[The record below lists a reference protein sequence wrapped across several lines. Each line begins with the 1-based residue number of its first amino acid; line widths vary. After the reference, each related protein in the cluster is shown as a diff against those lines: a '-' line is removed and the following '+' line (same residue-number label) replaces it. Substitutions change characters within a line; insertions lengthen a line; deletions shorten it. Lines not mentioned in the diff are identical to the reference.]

1 MIRITT
7 DSSEGLRLI
16 VDGHLTGPAVDELRK
31 SCVGHKAGTVV
42 DLSGVIFADRSAA
55 VLIKQ
60 LSAAGFVVEGC
71 SGFIKQLLLSRMLE

>member
-7 DSSEGLRLI
+7 DSSKGLRLI

-31 SCVGHKAGTVV
+31 SCAGHKAGTVV

-55 VLIKQ
+55 LLIKQ
-60 LSAAGFVVEGC
+60 LGAAGFVMEGC
-71 SGFIKQLLLSRMLE
+71 SGFIKQLLL